1 MTENTDNPSNTI
13 NNLQVIALNVSYSLL
28 YDSVPRSG
36 SLKVIINNVP
46 SDLLK
51 RTETTRKKRF
61 SNPNDNI
68 PLTEDE
74 KIVKKVVDMAT
85 LNTVTNLQ
93 RKFSQ
98 VLDELRS
105 VSKETFEKLK
115 VLTYEDFCE
124 HLRVILDKDGVKD
137 YNIDEEVKKQ
147 ECGICLESYTLNKS
161 IELNSSRKRQLES
174 SCDMED
180 ANIKKKIKTNDMDSL
195 TNSAN
200 EEAGSS
206 YTHEP
211 VILTN
216 CPHVFGRSCLYSWGN
231 KNNSCPLCRTKIS
244 TKNAEYTMEE
254 LNEVLQNDE
263 SLTSMNF
270 TELLQQ
276 SNRSSQSLQTSPNS
290 DDLNSNMSSFLQGP
304 FQDFSERFSQIL
316 ERSITDSVNEAS
328 ANRPDSDQQ
337 ERGTVYI
344 VTGNQTTSSQNNT
357 PGSNNR
363 SLGFSGLIDA
373 ITGNRNSL
381 NRQTTTVLDLISSLF
396 RARTPT
402 ETGNSSESPSNT
414 QPPTTGEST
423 EENSLVDPR
432 TRSSQADLD
441 ASAAI
446 AEAFRLAMLYR
457 RANRDQNTTNA
468 EEQNNQ
474 PNDTS
479 NETSNDN
486 HTSE

>member
-1 MTENTDNPSNTI
+1 MTESTDNPSSTI

-51 RTETTRKKRF
+51 RTESTRKKRF
-61 SNPNDNI
+61 SNPNDSI
-68 PLTEDE
+68 PLTDDE

-93 RKFSQ
+93 RRFSQ

-115 VLTYEDFCE
+115 VLTYEDFCD
-124 HLRVILDKDGVKD
+124 HLKVILEKDGVKE
-137 YNIDEEVKKQ
+137 YNIDDEVKKQ
-147 ECGICLESYTLNKS
+147 ECGICLESYTLNKN
-161 IELNSSRKRQLES
+161 IDLNSSRKRQLES
-174 SCDMED
+174 TCDMED
-180 ANIKKKIKTNDMDSL
+180 ANIKKKIKTNDMESVS
-195 TNSAN
+195 NSAN
-200 EEAGSS
+200 EETVSS

-216 CPHVFGRSCLYSWGN
+216 CPHIFGRSCLYSWGN
-231 KNNSCPLCRTKIS
+231 KNNTCPLCRTKIS

-276 SNRSSQSLQTSPNS
+276 SNRSSQSLQTSTS
-290 DDLNSNMSSFLQGP
+290 GDDINSNMTSFLQGP
-304 FQDFSERFSQIL
+304 YQDFSDRFSQIL
-316 ERSITDSVNEAS
+316 ERSITDSLNEAS
-328 ANRPDSDQQ
+328 ANTPNSDQQ

-344 VTGNQTTSSQNNT
+344 VSGNHTTPGQSNS
-357 PGSNNR
+357 PGSNSR
-363 SLGFSGLIDA
+363 SLGFSRILEA
-373 ITGNRNSL
+373 IRGNRNNL
-381 NRQTTTVLDLISSLF
+381 DGQTMTILDLLASLF

-402 ETGNSSESPSNT
+402 PTNNSSESPYNT
-414 QPPTTGEST
+414 EPPATGESG
-423 EENSLVDPR
+423 EEPSSGDPR
-432 TRSSQADLD
+432 TRTSQADLD

-457 RANRDQNTTNA
+457 RSNREQQNTES

-474 PNDTS
+474 AND
-479 NETSNDN
+479 EANDN
-486 HTSE
+486 HSSE